1 MNYLFIVQGEGR
13 GHLSQAIA
21 LKEEIESKG
30 NSVKKVWLGTSPQR
44 PVAKYAKEVFGEKL
58 VFFRSPNFLK
68 TRDKKGVNLALS
80 LLYNLILAPVFIRS
94 IIILS
99 REIRKDDYNVV
110 MNFYDMIGGLAAYFS
125 RTKKKMISISHHF
138 FLTSSYFEFPSGYL
152 FNKYFLRLHNSIC
165 AIKATEIRALSF
177 IPAIEKEESIVKI
190 TPPILRKE
198 ILKLKIED
206 EGFILVYLLNYGLI
220 REIVRLAIKFSDQKF
235 KIYTDG
241 ISKKD
246 VRVENIE
253 IYELHAGNFL
263 KELAKC
269 HGLITTAGFES
280 QCEAAFLGKRVF
292 TLPSKNHFEQVCNAI
307 DGGRAGISKPISEFE
322 NYSIDESAHYES
334 FREWCLS
341 RLHADR

>member
-58 VFFRSPNFLK
+58 VLFRSPNFLK
-68 TRDKKGVNLALS
+68 TRDKKGMSLTLS

-99 REIRKDDYNVV
+99 REIRKDDYDVV
-110 MNFYDMIGGLAAYFS
+110 MNFYDMIGGLAAYFC

-138 FLTSSYFEFPSGYL
+138 FLTTSNFEFPSGYI
-152 FNKYFLRLHNSIC
+152 FSKFYLRLHNSIC
-165 AIKATEIRALSF
+165 ALKATEIRALSF

-198 ILKLKIED
+198 ILKLKIKD
-206 EGFILVYLLNYGLI
+206 DGFILVYLLNHGLI

-246 VRVENIE
+246 VSVENIE
-253 IYELHAGNFL
+253 ICGLHAGDFL

-292 TLPSKNHFEQVCNAI
+292 TLPSKNHFEQMCNAI
-307 DGGRAGISKPISEFE
+307 DGERAGVSQPIALFSPNSKE
-322 NYSIDESAHYES
+322 NIIPNVD
-334 FREWCLS
+334 FKKWCLS
-341 RLHADR
+341 SIGK

>member
-1 MNYLFIVQGEGR
+1 MNYLFIIQGEGR

-21 LKEEIESKG
+21 LKEKIEAVG
-30 NSVKKVWLGTSPQR
+30 DTVKKVCLGTSPQR
-44 PVAKYAKEVFGEKL
+44 PVAKYAKEIFGDKL

-68 TRDKKGVNLALS
+68 TRDKKGISLPLS
-80 LLYNLILAPVFIRS
+80 LLYNLILTPVFIHS
-94 IIILS
+94 IIIMR

-125 RTKKKMISISHHF
+125 RRKKKMISISHHF
-138 FLTSSYFEFPSGYL
+138 FLMSSYFEFPSGYL

-165 AIKATEIRALSF
+165 ALKATEIWALSF
-177 IPAIEKEESIVKI
+177 ISAIEKEESNVKI

-198 ILKLKIED
+198 IFKLKIKD
-206 EGFILVYLLNYGLI
+206 EGFILVYLLNHGLI
-220 REIVRLAIKFSDQKF
+220 REIVRLAIKFPDQRF

-246 VRVENIE
+246 VSVKNIE
-253 IYELHAGNFL
+253 LYGLHAGDFL

-307 DGGRAGISKPISEFE
+307 DGRRAGISNPISEFE
-322 NYSIDESAHYES
+322 NYAINESNHFES
-334 FREWCLS
+334 YREWCLS
-341 RLHADR
+341 RL